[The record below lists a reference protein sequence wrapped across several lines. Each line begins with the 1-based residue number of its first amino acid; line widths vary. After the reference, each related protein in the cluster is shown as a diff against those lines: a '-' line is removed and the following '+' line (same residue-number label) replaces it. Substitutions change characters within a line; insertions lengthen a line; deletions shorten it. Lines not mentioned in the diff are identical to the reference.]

1 MEKEKKFAEM
11 NKSVR
16 ESERKREEGKERK
29 SKTEEW
35 MRENENETVKEE

>member
-16 ESERKREEGKERK
+16 ERERKTVRKEREK
-29 SKTEEW
+29 QRSG
-35 MRENENETVKEE
+35 